1 MIVLDFMLRNHY
13 HASIRL
19 FVRNSSRKMRP
30 KLDVG
35 SKRKKEAKIGKSI
48 HYFFLPSSS
57 IDMTNGKVV
66 AIQQWFAKGKFS
78 AAA

>member
-35 SKRKKEAKIGKSI
+35 SKRKKRGQDWEIDPLL
-48 HYFFLPSSS
+48 FLPSSS